1 MERTSQIWKQY
12 QSTIMSRRIVIEHA
26 IASLFGS
33 DLTETMRRKAE
44 READQLASLVG
55 SYGLGTAARIARE
68 IGGILAGGTGAAHVQ
83 APRLLELLTQLRRE
97 LENSSDATADDEAR
111 TTVHLLIIDHTTS
124 LVEAAAIE
132 AGKLGLNAEVAF
144 DLAGAR
150 ESLRH
155 QNFDLILLNL
165 YSPEGREGTLAFIRE
180 TAHLHPHLPVIVM
193 SATDTV
199 DDRLEVARA
208 GGRGYLRK
216 ALSIRQLIQL
226 AYRRWQQLGLNH
238 SFQSLLASAN
248 EPLRQRLL
256 PAFQNAQRDLFL
268 AGDPQSLWDALFH
281 THPDVLLLDS
291 ALDGEG
297 VLDLCHMIRNEPRW
311 STLPIVLLG
320 ARSPSLARAAGVDAI
335 LPYDIEGAELVE
347 CLQSRMNRVH
357 IYRNFGNIDTLTG
370 TLSMPQSRKMANQL
384 LQLATR
390 QKQPFTLLV
399 AQLDQIAI
407 IRENEGPG
415 AADIV
420 QHRLAQLFVQLFRSE
435 DVVARWSGDEI
446 VVGMFGIDRNRAV
459 ARAGQLLERIT
470 RNPFPEPEWAPG
482 PVTLS
487 IGLAQYPVDG
497 EKIDKL
503 YESAQ
508 QALQIAREHGGNR
521 VLRTGEPAA
530 PVPLLERVDVV
541 AVDANAE
548 SMGPLIKVLQDDKL
562 SVRWLRSG
570 EEAIRLLTG
579 PSRSL
584 GTSIVLL
591 AAELPDMD
599 GFQVFQQFLREVAV
613 RDVIILADAPSQDQV
628 LSALQLGAID
638 YVTRP
643 FDITALAERIHV
655 ALQE

>member
-1 MERTSQIWKQY
+1 MERTGQIWKQY

-33 DLTETMRRKAE
+33 DLTEPMRRKAE
-44 READQLASLVG
+44 RAADKLASLVG

-111 TTVHLLIIDHTTS
+111 TTVHILIVDHTTT

-150 ESLRH
+150 ELVRH

-165 YSPEGREGTLAFIRE
+165 YSPGGREGALAFIRE
-180 TAHLHPHLPVIVM
+180 MAHMHPHLPVIVM
-193 SATDTV
+193 SATDAV

-208 GGRGYLRK
+208 GGHGYLRK

-238 SFQSLLASAN
+238 SFQSLLASTN
-248 EPLRQRLL
+248 ESLQQRLL
-256 PAFQNAQRDLFL
+256 PAFRDAQRNLFL

-291 ALDGEG
+291 EPDEEDA
-297 VLDLCHMIRNEPRW
+297 LDLCQMIRNEPRW

-320 ARSPSLARAAGVDAI
+320 ACSPARARAVGVDAI
-335 LPYDIEGAELVE
+335 LPHDIEGAELVE

-370 TLSMPQSRKMANQL
+370 TFSMAQSRKMTKQL

-407 IRENEGPG
+407 IRKNQGPG

-420 QHRLAQLFVQLFRSE
+420 QHRLAQLLIRLFRSE

-446 VVGMFGIDRNRAV
+446 VVGMFGIDRNRALV
-459 ARAGQLLERIT
+459 RAGQLLERIA
-470 RNPFPEPEWAPG
+470 RNPFPEPEWATI

-497 EKIDKL
+497 EKLDKL

-521 VLRTGEPAA
+521 VLRTGEAAA

-548 SMGPLIKVLQDDKL
+548 SIGPLIEALQDDKL

-579 PSRSL
+579 SSRSL

-599 GFQVFQQFLREVAV
+599 GFRVFQQFLREVAV

-638 YVTRP
+638 YITRP
-643 FDITALAERIHV
+643 FDIAALVERVHA